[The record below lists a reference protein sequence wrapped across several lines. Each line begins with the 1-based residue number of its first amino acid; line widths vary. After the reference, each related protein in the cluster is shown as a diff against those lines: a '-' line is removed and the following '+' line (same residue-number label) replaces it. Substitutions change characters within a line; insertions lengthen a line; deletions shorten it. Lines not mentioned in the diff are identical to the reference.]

1 MERKV
6 GVTQA
11 RKELGEMI
19 DKVQHQGDSYVID
32 RHGKPAAA
40 VVPMKVY
47 ETWKTDRKEFFDLI
61 RQMQQEADLDPDEA
75 MRIALEAQQ
84 AVRAESRKNQ

>member
-1 MERKV
+1 
-6 GVTQA
+6 
-11 RKELGEMI
+11 MI